1 MRYTEG
7 ITQYSVGSAI
17 MSEKLVEGVPVWVYY
32 TDVDSGKTL
41 VEPKVLRG
49 AIGDHYE
56 VKVPEFANYRL
67 LHHTGNLDGVF
78 TNQQQEARL
87 YFRESDWAEVEKVQM
102 YATIQEDVPTY
113 DRPDGELQALEM
125 PVGSVWRVFSRIAT
139 NNGEFWYN
147 MGTNQWV
154 MYKPN
159 AFTLNNSPVRPTSHH
174 DEPKEH
180 NWDIQ
185 PVSARGTIDFVDGKS
200 VSYYAEPYG
209 RPSGT
214 IANRSVVVINGEV
227 SDPSGVVWFQLQG
240 LGFINSMYVKLTGPI
255 SIRNMA

>member
-1 MRYTEG
+1 
-7 ITQYSVGSAI
+7 
-17 MSEKLVEGVPVWVYY
+17 MSEQLTEGVPVWVYY

-41 VEPKVLRG
+41 ADPKVLRG
-49 AIGDHYE
+49 TIGNRYE
-56 VKVPEFANYRL
+56 VKVPEFENYRL
-67 LHHTGNLDGVF
+67 LHHTGSLNGTF
-78 TNQQQEARL
+78 TDQQQEARL
-87 YFRESDWAEVEKVQM
+87 YFREADWAEVETVQM
-102 YATIQEDVPTY
+102 YATIQEDLPTY

-125 PVGSVWRVFSRIAT
+125 PIGSVWRVFSRVAT

-159 AFTLNNSPVRPTSHH
+159 SFNLTSKPVKPTSHQ
-174 DEPKEH
+174 DVVPEH

-185 PVSARGTIDFVDGKS
+185 PITARGKIDFVDGQS

-209 RPSGT
+209 RPAGS
-214 IANRSVVVINGEV
+214 IPNSSVVVINGEM

-240 LGFINSMYVKLTGPI
+240 LGFINSMYVKLSGPI
-255 SIRNMA
+255 DIPTN